1 MVYGLDEVDRRILY
15 GLMVDARG
23 TSAPELAADLDV
35 SPATIRNRISKLEA
49 ADVVTGYR
57 AAVNFERADGR
68 IANLYLCN
76 APVADRETYA
86 ARVQEVP
93 GVVHVRELMTGRRN
107 LHVLAVGKDTRDLR
121 AVARAITALEIEIE
135 DEDLVQ
141 TETDVPY
148 APYGP
153 DDGPSRKRPDEFV
166 RLAGGAEIVEVTAA
180 ERAPIAG
187 RTLASVRDRQI
198 LADDT
203 LVIAVRRDD
212 GLLTPNGDTRIEAGD
227 RVTLFSADGVP
238 AAAID
243 AFSTRRRRN

>member
-23 TSAPELAADLDV
+23 TSAPELADDLDV
-35 SPATIRNRISKLEA
+35 SPATIRNRIGKLEA
-49 ADVVTGYR
+49 AEVITGYR
-57 AAVNFERADGR
+57 AGVDFERAEGR

-86 ARVQEVP
+86 ARVQAVP

-121 AVARAITALEIEIE
+121 RVARAISALGIEIE

-141 TETDVPY
+141 TETHVPY

-153 DDGPSRKRPDEFV
+153 GDTSGHERLDEFV
-166 RLAGGAEIVEVTAA
+166 RLAGGAEIVEVTVE
-180 ERAPIAG
+180 ERAPIAD
-187 RTLASVRDRQI
+187 RTLSSARDREL
-198 LADDT
+198 LANGA

-212 GLLTPNGDTRIEAGD
+212 DLLTPNGDTRLEAGD
-227 RVTLFSADGVP
+227 RVTLFSSPDV
-238 AAAID
+238 AAGTLD
-243 AFSTRRRRN
+243 AFSTRPGSN